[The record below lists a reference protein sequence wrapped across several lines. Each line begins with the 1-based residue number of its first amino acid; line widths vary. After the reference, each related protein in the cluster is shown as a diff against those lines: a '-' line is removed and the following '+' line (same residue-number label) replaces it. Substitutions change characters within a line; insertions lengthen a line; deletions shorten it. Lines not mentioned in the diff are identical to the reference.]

1 MRILSSLALLVVAV
15 VAVFAF
21 GACNSTERTASNVA
35 PGASPSGVDPLIAK
49 QTNPTAPAPPDNS
62 RRISVQQAQDLAAR
76 GQAFFVDVR
85 NQAAFDQ
92 GHIRGAKLIPL
103 GEVAARTGEL
113 PRDKTIITYCS

>member
-1 MRILSSLALLVVAV
+1 MRIFSSLAFLVVAV

-21 GACNSTERTASNVA
+21 GACNSTERTASKVA
-35 PGASPSGVDPLIAK
+35 TSPNPAVNK
-49 QTNPTAPAPPDNS
+49 TNPAAPTPPDNA
-62 RRISVQQAQDLAAR
+62 RRVSVQQAQDLAAR

-85 NQAAFDQ
+85 NQPAFDQ

-103 GEVAARTGEL
+103 AEVAARTGEL

>member
-1 MRILSSLALLVVAV
+1 MRILSSLAFLVVAV

-21 GACNSTERTASNVA
+21 GACNSTERTASKVA
-35 PGASPSGVDPLIAK
+35 PGATPSVGSK
-49 QTNPTAPAPPDNS
+49 TNPTAPAPPDNA
-62 RRISVQQAQDLAAR
+62 RRVNVQQAQDLAAR

>member
-21 GACNSTERTASNVA
+21 SACNSTDRTASKVA
-35 PGASPSGVDPLIAK
+35 PGASPLVANK
-49 QTNPTAPAPPDNS
+49 TNPPAPAPPDNA
-62 RRISVQQAQDLAAR
+62 RRINVQQAQDLAAS

-85 NQAAFDQ
+85 NQAAYDQ

-103 GEVAARTGEL
+103 GEVADRTGEL

>member
-1 MRILSSLALLVVAV
+1 MRILSSLAFLAVAV

-21 GACNSTERTASNVA
+21 GACNSTERTASKVA
-35 PGASPSGVDPLIAK
+35 PGASPLVANK
-49 QTNPTAPAPPDNS
+49 TNPTLPAPPDNA
-62 RRISVQQAQDLAAR
+62 RRINVQQANDLAAR